1 MSDINVKE
9 VLGVQE
15 DYEPLFFKKVGP
27 DPFEAAKRYEE
38 THKVFET
45 WHARIN
51 ETNTRGLPNDLIQ
64 LYEKATMDLCM
75 ILAMEKKICRKN
87 GGVL

>member
-9 VLGVQE
+9 ILGVQE
-15 DYEPLFFKKVGP
+15 EYQPLFFDKVVP
-27 DPFEAAKRYEE
+27 DPFEAARRYEE
-38 THKVFET
+38 TYEIFKK

-51 ETNTRGLPNDLIQ
+51 ETNTRGLPKDLIQ
-64 LYEKATMDLCM
+64 LYERATMDLCV

>member
-15 DYEPLFFKKVGP
+15 DYKTLFFNTVGP

-38 THKVFET
+38 TYKIFKL

-51 ETNTRGLPNDLIQ
+51 ETNTRGLPKELVQ
-64 LYEKATMDLCM
+64 MYEKATVALCL
-75 ILAMEKKICRKN
+75 ILAEEKKISRKN
-87 GGVL
+87 GGV